1 MALPTQITI
10 PDETVHERF
19 LLRAAAGRRSR
30 QLGDIFEQWIL
41 RGCDWYWDKEIAYIE
56 KTPEPM
62 RPIKVYGDRRKGQFI
77 AIYTKQAQPDF
88 KGTLYDGST
97 IIFDAKSTS
106 QDILQQSAVTDEQR
120 KEFDRYEKMGARCYI
135 MAMLDFTDFYRIP
148 WGDWKAAP
156 EKLGRKHFKR
166 GDLEPY
172 RIQCRNGVIL
182 FLEGIEL

>member
-1 MALPTQITI
+1 M
-10 PDETVHERF
+10 
-19 LLRAAAGRRSR
+19 
-30 QLGDIFEQWIL
+30 
-41 RGCDWYWDKEIAYIE
+41 
-56 KTPEPM
+56 
-62 RPIKVYGDRRKGQFI
+62 
-77 AIYTKQAQPDF
+77 
-88 KGTLYDGST
+88 YDGST

-135 MAMLDFTDFYRIP
+135 MATLDFTDFYRIP

>member
-62 RPIKVYGDRRKGQFI
+62 RPIKVYWDRRKGQFI

-135 MAMLDFTDFYRIP
+135 MATLDFTDFYRIP

>member
-1 MALPTQITI
+1 MALPTQTAI
-10 PDETVHERF
+10 PDETLHEPN

-30 QLGDIFEQWIL
+30 QLGDMFEQWIL

-88 KGTLYDGST
+88 KETLCDGST

-106 QDILQQSAVTDEQR
+106 QDILQQSVVTDEKR
-120 KEFDRYEKMGARCYI
+120 KEFDRYEKMGHAATSWQRWI
-135 MAMLDFTDFYRIP
+135 SLIFTEFPGVTGKQDRKNLDASI
-148 WGDWKAAP
+148 
-156 EKLGRKHFKR
+156 
-166 GDLEPY
+166 
-172 RIQCRNGVIL
+172 
-182 FLEGIEL
+182 